1 MFFERKDKEII
12 NLAGIYGFT
21 NDGHATFAILTK
33 PATPLFE
40 KIHNTK
46 KRRPVILHDGQIDG
60 WLDNSAQR
68 NDIENLIAGDMPDEN
83 ISAYPISKDLYS
95 PKADS
100 NRPDISEVIHYQ
112 EVAIDYEGKPPTDL
126 FG

>member
-1 MFFERKDKEII
+1 
-12 NLAGIYGFT
+12 
-21 NDGHATFAILTK
+21 
-33 PATPLFE
+33 
-40 KIHNTK
+40 
-46 KRRPVILHDGQIDG
+46 
-60 WLDNSAQR
+60 
-68 NDIENLIAGDMPDEN
+68 MPDEN